1 MEFMSRVA
9 VGEGEVP
16 TGQNQKCAAMRG
28 ASKWSDVRVNSV
40 HNEGPAGIGFR
51 TMYPSDRLLW
61 RQAFQHGAVLLE
73 VKEVCLAPSAVTDD
87 CMQ

>member
-9 VGEGEVP
+9 VCEGEVP
-16 TGQNQKCAAMRG
+16 TGQNQKRAAMRG

-40 HNEGPAGIGFR
+40 HNEGPTGVGFR
-51 TMYPSDRLLW
+51 TMHPSDRLLW

-73 VKEVCLAPSAVTDD
+73 SKEVRLASSAVTND